1 MTCPIFNKL
10 LAAINML
17 VDNDRKAEL
26 GQIKTGW
33 YMKVKSE
40 QYEAI
45 ERIVNPPESK
55 MFTASPKAR

>member
-1 MTCPIFNKL
+1 
-10 LAAINML
+10 ML